1 MNVRERVHACASVRD
16 RLSACVSAREYVSA
30 FGSKLVC
37 HVVLHLR
44 VTGSI

>member
-1 MNVRERVHACASVRD
+1 MSVRERRVHACASVRD

-30 FGSKLVC
+30 FVSKLVC
-37 HVVLHLR
+37 YVVHLR